1 MRIMLDTNIILDF
14 YEDRGLQ
21 TNYAKK
27 IMVDLWEDGIDCFIT
42 ASQIKD
48 LFYIKRKDDLKKLK
62 DFSKGLLNDYNVVE
76 INRKD
81 VELALES
88 AGADIE
94 DMIIAFTSKRYE
106 LDYIIT
112 NNIADY
118 KDSPVKAIT
127 SIEFVEMTEQNK

>member
-14 YEDRGLQ
+14 YEDRGIQ
-21 TNYAKK
+21 TKYAKK

-62 DFSKGLLNDYNVVE
+62 DFSVGLLNDYNVVE

-81 VELALES
+81 VELALEFT
-88 AGADIE
+88 GADIE
-94 DMIIAFTSKRYE
+94 DMILAFTSKRYG

-112 NNIADY
+112 NDIKDY
-118 KDSPVKAIT
+118 KYSPVKAIT
-127 SIEFVEMTEQNK
+127 TVEFIKIVEQKI